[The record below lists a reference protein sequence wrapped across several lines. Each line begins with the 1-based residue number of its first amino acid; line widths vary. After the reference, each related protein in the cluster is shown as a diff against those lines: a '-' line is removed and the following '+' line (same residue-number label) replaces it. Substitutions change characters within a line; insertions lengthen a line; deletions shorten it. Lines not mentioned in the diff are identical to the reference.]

1 MGIKNKGNHE
11 KSTIVFSSQ
20 SVCIRMRI
28 ACMWVLLPANGRDPP
43 LAIDSVWRDID
54 ILGLA
59 DRH

>member
-20 SVCIRMRI
+20 SVRIRLRI
-28 ACMWVLLPANGRDPP
+28 ACMWVLLPAIGRDTP
-43 LAIDSVWRDID
+43 LAIDSFWRDTD

-59 DRH
+59 DRD